1 MIINLNK
8 EGKINAIIIL
18 EIIGRPSEYLIETLN
33 NMVQALGE
41 EKGVEVVNKS
51 VNEPVVMKENKDFF
65 TSFAEIELYINGLD
79 VLAEILFKYMPAHI
93 EILSPETLQIT
104 NNELNEIFNSLM
116 RKLHGYD
123 EIARVLQTEK
133 ILLQRELK
141 KLMEEKKDSKEIIEK
156 EDNSE
161 KKKDKKKD

>member
-33 NMVQALGE
+33 KMIQALGE

-51 VNEPVVMKENKDFF
+51 VNEPIEMKENKEFF
-65 TSFAEIELYINGLD
+65 TSFAEIELYISGLD
-79 VLAEILFKYMPAHI
+79 VLAEILFKYMPAHV
-93 EILSPETLQIT
+93 EILSPENLQIT

-133 ILLQRELK
+133 ILLQRKLK
-141 KLMEEKKDSKEIIEK
+141 EAIGK
-156 EDNSE
+156 EDNPE